1 MNIKKEKEQ
10 YKSLIKGSFEKFLSE
25 TKVDQKNK
33 EYLIILLKI
42 LEYNENEI
50 NYILSIIM
58 NKKKGNFLGLFSGK

>member
-25 TKVDQKNK
+25 TKVDHKNK

-58 NKKKGNFLGLFSGK
+58 SKKKGNFLGLFSGK